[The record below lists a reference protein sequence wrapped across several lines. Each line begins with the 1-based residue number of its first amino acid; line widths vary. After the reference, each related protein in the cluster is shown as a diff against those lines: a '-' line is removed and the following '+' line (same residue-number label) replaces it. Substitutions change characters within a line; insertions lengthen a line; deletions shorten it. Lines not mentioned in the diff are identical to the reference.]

1 MSVLPKFRTFFKI
14 IKENGGVVGSF
25 LKLYRTEELKDGTLV
40 GQDKYGHKYYEN
52 KRYFIARSRW
62 VDYADDV
69 GMDYD
74 GSQVPPEWHRWL
86 HYMTDDPPT
95 KVPPVTRK
103 YILDHIENRTGT
115 HEQYVPYST
124 TKPKVHAWQSPRA
137 N

>member
-1 MSVLPKFRTFFKI
+1 MAEKVRYLTGDITLSHCLTYINYAIVTGRPLVYFR
-14 IKENGGVVGSF
+14 
-25 LKLYRTEELKDGTLV
+25 
-40 GQDKYGHKYYEN
+40 
-52 KRYFIARSRW
+52 
-62 VDYADDV
+62 
-69 GMDYD
+69 
-74 GSQVPPEWHRWL
+74 HRWL